1 MKTWINRV
9 SHAQTADDVTEI
21 TRRFVSRVSMTGT
34 GVVPRSC
41 LPPARLDSIEKL
53 RDYASTLVSFHSR
66 EANTAAVYWIAAYF
80 ATAAVRLAE
89 ILQDTPLI

>member
-9 SHAQTADDVTEI
+9 SRAQSTDDVTEI

-41 LPPARLDSIEKL
+41 LPPERLDSIEKL

-66 EANTAAVYWIAAYF
+66 AANTVAVYWIAAYF

-89 ILQDTPLI
+89 ILQDTPFV